1 MIVFLDKKKMFMMIL
16 GIFCFSAI
24 LCTGMNNTKESIMTA
39 STPVTSRVIVLD
51 AGHGK
56 PDEGAESENGV
67 TEEKTNLDIVLKLQK
82 LLEESG
88 STVILTRSDENGI
101 YDLDKETLRE
111 KKVSDIENR
120 VKIGNESSADIFVSV
135 HLNKGTDAEYCGFQT
150 FYKETDDS
158 SHRLA
163 KCIQDELKSTIN
175 EENRRTENKISGIY
189 IIDNVEIPT
198 AIVECGFLSNP
209 QEEQKLLTD
218 EYQNELAWGIYSGIL
233 TYFNSN

>member
-1 MIVFLDKKKMFMMIL
+1 M
-16 GIFCFSAI
+16 
-24 LCTGMNNTKESIMTA
+24 
-39 STPVTSRVIVLD
+39 
-51 AGHGK
+51 
-56 PDEGAESENGV
+56 
-67 TEEKTNLDIVLKLQK
+67 
-82 LLEESG
+82 
-88 STVILTRSDENGI
+88 
-101 YDLDKETLRE
+101 
-111 KKVSDIENR
+111 
-120 VKIGNESSADIFVSV
+120 
-135 HLNKGTDAEYCGFQT
+135 QT
-150 FYKETDDS
+150 FYKESDDN

-175 EENRRTENKISGIY
+175 EENRRVENKISGIF